1 MSWFHR
7 RVIAVAAMS
16 LGLAA
21 ILGATLGIAVAKHS
35 STVGGVCSNGSQ
47 GCNIHYVGV
56 TKSAPVSPS
65 KFTECLPS
73 GSWTAIYTWDGPNQQ
88 WLHYFN
94 TTGTGVPAYV
104 NNTNAGGIAS
114 IPGFSGVV
122 LIMKLGTPIQSVTLL
137 DASNETC

>member
-7 RVIAVAAMS
+7 RVIAVAAMC

-21 ILGATLGIAVAKHS
+21 IFGATLGMAVAKHS
-35 STVGGVCSNGSQ
+35 STVGGVCSGGSQ

-56 TKSAPVSPS
+56 TKAAPVSPS

-73 GSWTAIYTWDGPNQQ
+73 GAWTAIYTWDGPNQQ

-94 TTGTGVPAYV
+94 TTGTGVPTYV
-104 NNTNAGGIAS
+104 NNTTAGGIAS

-137 DASNETC
+137 DANNETC

>member
-7 RVIAVAAMS
+7 KVLAVAAMS

-21 ILGATLGIAVAKHS
+21 IFGATLGMAVAKHS
-35 STVGGVCSNGSQ
+35 STVGGVCSGGSQ

-56 TKSAPVSPS
+56 VKSGAVSPA

-94 TTGTGVPAYV
+94 TTGTGVPTYV
-104 NNTNAGGIAS
+104 NDTSAGGIS
-114 IPGFSGVV
+114 TIPGFSGVV
-122 LIMKLGTPIQSVTLL
+122 LVMKLGTPIQQVTLL
-137 DASNETC
+137 DANNESC

>member
-7 RVIAVAAMS
+7 RVIAVAAMGF
-16 LGLAA
+16 GLAA
-21 ILGATLGIAVAKHS
+21 IFGATLGIAVAKHS
-35 STVGGVCSNGSQ
+35 STVGGVCAGGSQ

-56 TKSAPVSPS
+56 IKSGAVSPA

-73 GSWTAIYTWDGPNQQ
+73 GSWSAIYTWDGPNQQ

-94 TTGTGVPAYV
+94 TTGTGVPEYV
-104 NNTNAGGIAS
+104 NHISAGGIS
-114 IPGFSGVV
+114 NIPGFSGVV

-137 DASNETC
+137 DANNESC